1 MRDTNQKIL
10 CEKADAVNREILFQ
24 DRCFK
29 DLYKWL
35 IENIPKEMFIS
46 HDGPHYAN
54 GNLYTSHT
62 LLKRHYRFSCYKVLH
77 NINELSDVEKY
88 LTPFQIVEHNGI
100 MGNWEIGKFFT
111 GLWKMNTKLNRTDLQ
126 INKPIYWLPSLST
139 SLA

>member
-88 LTPFQIVEHNGI
+88 LTPFQIGEVAKKTLG
-100 MGNWEIGKFFT
+100 
-111 GLWKMNTKLNRTDLQ
+111 TDLQ